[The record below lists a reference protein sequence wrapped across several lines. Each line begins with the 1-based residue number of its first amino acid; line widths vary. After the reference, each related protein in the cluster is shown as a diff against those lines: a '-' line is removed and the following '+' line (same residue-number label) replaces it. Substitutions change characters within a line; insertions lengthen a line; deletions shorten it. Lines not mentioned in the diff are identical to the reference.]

1 MKRTE
6 FMLATKPVP
15 RKRVKY
21 EISEDQ
27 KLEIKEVFDMF
38 DTQKHGF
45 LSGHELKVALRALGF
60 EVKKPE
66 VIQIL
71 REYDPTKSGKIEY
84 SDFLELLT
92 IKISERDP
100 REEMLKA
107 YKLFSDEAT
116 GSITLRTLRRIS
128 REIGENLS
136 EDELRAMIQEFDLDQ
151 DGQISPEEF
160 LDIMRH
166 TSVF

>member
-6 FMLATKPVP
+6 FLLATKPTP

-27 KLEIKEVFDMF
+27 KFEIKEVFDMF
-38 DTQKHGF
+38 DTEKHGF
-45 LSGHELKVALRALGF
+45 LKGHELKVALRALGF

-71 REYDPTKSGKIEY
+71 REYDLTKSNKIEY
-84 SDFLELLT
+84 SDFLELMT

-116 GSITLRTLRRIS
+116 GNITLRTLRRVA

-136 EDELRAMIQEFDLDQ
+136 DEELRGMIHEFDLDK